1 MARISDAMPEIV
13 SEAQWREASEASLSL
28 TAKTLT
34 LLAIARA
41 VGRRQPQKVSLFAQ
55 DSRQAD
61 QGGTKAAPARGPQK
75 TCTQTTPLRIT
86 LSSA

>member
-13 SEAQWREASEASLSL
+13 SEAQWREAYEASLSL

-55 DSRQAD
+55 DSRQ
-61 QGGTKAAPARGPQK
+61 TRAAQKRHPRVAHGKPA
-75 TCTQTTPLRIT
+75 LRRHHF
-86 LSSA
+86 A